1 MKEKDFFR
9 EITKEIV
16 VDLEVEMIGIEMEK
30 KQKRQNGRYFSWQ
43 RIAVACSCILLA
55 GIGGM
60 ALGGA
65 RGVGPMAG
73 FYRSF
78 SSTPSIEESEQTVEG
93 EYQVSLESYYLDKLG
108 IGQFL
113 FSVEARDGEKK
124 VGEYILDEASIKYG
138 QDGKVKS
145 FSSSGSTLSTPLIR
159 GDGGKK
165 QGILMEAEIPKS
177 FEFGK
182 DVIIF
187 CIGKEEYSFEDIQVT
202 SHEILYLGDENGK
215 VQLSELSMLVENQS
229 AIAKYLSDTIDNDKY
244 DAYQP
249 VAKVFYKDGTCDE
262 VYMKSYQGCEKE
274 GYTLVQFSPSTDLYE
289 RLEEGENMEEETF
302 DRLWEYTFSFYR
314 FRLKELEKIT
324 FGDISLEVGE

>member
-1 MKEKDFFR
+1 MKEKEFFR
-9 EITKEIV
+9 EATKEMV

-30 KQKRQNGRYFSWQ
+30 KQKRQNGRYYSWK

-55 GIGGM
+55 GVGGM

-78 SSTPSIEESEQTVEG
+78 SSTPSIEESEQTVKG
-93 EYQVSLESYYLDKLG
+93 KYQVSLESYYLDELG

-113 FSVEARDGEKK
+113 FSVEARDGEKE
-124 VGEYILDEASIKYG
+124 VGEYILDEASIKYA
-138 QDGKVKS
+138 QDGSVKS

-165 QGILMEAEIPKS
+165 HGILMEAEMPNS

-182 DVIIF
+182 DAIIF
-187 CIGKEEYSFEDIQVT
+187 CIGKEEYSFEDIKIT
-202 SHEILYLGDENGK
+202 SHEKLHLGDDEGK
-215 VQLSELSMLVENQS
+215 VQLSELGMLVESQS
-229 AIAKYLSDTIDNDKY
+229 AIDEYLGDTIDNDKY

-249 VAKVFYKDGTCDE
+249 VAKVFYKDGTCEE

-274 GYTLVQFSPSTDLYE
+274 GYTMVQFSPSTDLYQ
-289 RLEEGENMEEETF
+289 RLKEGENMEEAEF

-314 FRLKELEKIT
+314 FRLEELEKIT
-324 FGDISLEVGE
+324 FGDISLEVGA